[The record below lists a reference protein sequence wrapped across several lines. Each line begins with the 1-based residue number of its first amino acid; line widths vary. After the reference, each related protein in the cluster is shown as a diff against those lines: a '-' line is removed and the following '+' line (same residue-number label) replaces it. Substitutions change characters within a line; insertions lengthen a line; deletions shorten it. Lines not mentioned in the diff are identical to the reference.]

1 MMNRDQ
7 RRNYGGLTVGL
18 VLLGLGVILLLH
30 KFGVITGRIFIP
42 GWWALPIVAL
52 GVAKTVGARRGKSV
66 GEGVTLT
73 LIGAWLYLAQS
84 GFRGF
89 TYGNS
94 WPLVLVA
101 IGAGMVA
108 RAIANQWMSDRAT
121 GSREERHDGNV

>member
-1 MMNRDQ
+1 MTNRDR
-7 RRNYGGLTVGL
+7 RRNWGGLTVGL
-18 VLLGLGVILLLH
+18 VLLGLGVILLLREL
-30 KFGVITGRIFIP
+30 GVITGSIFIP

-52 GVAKTVGARRGKSV
+52 GVAKLIGARRGKSV

-84 GFRGF
+84 GFHGF

-108 RAIANQWMSDRAT
+108 RAIANPWMSDR
-121 GSREERHDGNV
+121 GDSYQEERHV